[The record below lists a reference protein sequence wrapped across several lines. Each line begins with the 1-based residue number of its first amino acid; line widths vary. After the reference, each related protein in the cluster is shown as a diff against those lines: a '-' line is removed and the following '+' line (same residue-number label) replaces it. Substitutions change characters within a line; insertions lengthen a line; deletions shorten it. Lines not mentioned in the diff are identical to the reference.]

1 MNKFKLFAGLLKG
14 LFIQA
19 PRTLG
24 FAERYLAAWNA
35 RDATQIR
42 AMSGC
47 YSDPLSQGVLEAEA
61 LRLHLE
67 GLFKAFPDLA
77 LSLDGPISV
86 GCDVVAARYR
96 LRGIN
101 KGALPGDFGFDE
113 IPPTGRA
120 VDLAGV
126 LFLEFDKGELPP
138 RVSNSFEVY
147 SLAQQLGFL
156 AALVPREIPNHQ
168 FGIYYRLNKGNR
180 KPPEAIGMTWIQ
192 VRKPEQFLPVA
203 ALTHQVAESFSD
215 RPGFVTGIVG
225 ARPPDE
231 SGWSGGFTLS
241 AWEDLEALNANL
253 LPNAV
258 HQDAVQQFMK
268 QGLAWST
275 HSRVY
280 QLVRAKP
287 VMIGCLQCGK
297 QNNAHKK
304 EHLCSACGTELPP
317 PPDYW

>member
-19 PRTLG
+19 PRTLA
-24 FAERYLAAWNA
+24 FAERYLVGWNA
-35 RDATQIR
+35 HDAAKIC

-47 YSDPLSQGVLEAEA
+47 YTDPLSQGVLEADA
-61 LRLHLE
+61 LHKHLA
-67 GLFKAFPDLA
+67 GLFKAFPDLV
-77 LSLDGPISV
+77 LSLEGPISV
-86 GCDVVAARYR
+86 GRDVVAARYR
-96 LRGIN
+96 LRGTN
-101 KGALPGDFGFDE
+101 LGALPGDFGFDE
-113 IPPTGRA
+113 IPATGRA

-126 LFLEFDKGELPP
+126 LFLEFGDGAVP
-138 RVSNSFEVY
+138 RVTNSFELH

-156 AALVPREIPNHQ
+156 AVMVPREIPNHQ
-168 FGIYYRLNKGNR
+168 FGVYYRLNKGNR
-180 KPPEAIGMTWIQ
+180 KAPEAIGMTWIQ

-203 ALTHQVAESFSD
+203 ALTHRVAESFSD

-225 ARPPDE
+225 ARPPDD

-241 AWEDLEALNANL
+241 AWEDLEALNENL
-253 LPNAV
+253 IPNAV

-304 EHLCSACGTELPP
+304 EPLCSACGAELPAAP
-317 PPDYW
+317 EYW